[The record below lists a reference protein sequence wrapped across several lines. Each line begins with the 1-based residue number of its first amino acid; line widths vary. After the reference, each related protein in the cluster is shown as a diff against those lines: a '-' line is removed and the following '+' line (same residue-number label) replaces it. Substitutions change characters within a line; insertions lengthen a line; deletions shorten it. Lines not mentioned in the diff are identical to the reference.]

1 MSARQAKIMFMKK
14 FFLQKYIKNLSKIQK
29 GAAHLRKCSVHYVVT
44 ELKSR
49 SEETTNTKEMC
60 SAMLLAVIKQH
71 FN

>member
-1 MSARQAKIMFMKK
+1 M
-14 FFLQKYIKNLSKIQK
+14 SKIQK

-49 SEETTNTKEMC
+49 SEETKNTKEMC